1 MILKDEHKKKII
13 AIWDKYI
20 ADNKKVQDTKG
31 NDLGDIDNDRREASV
46 VINDYITDYL
56 KSKVDLGTFKTTID
70 SFNKQNNLWGF
81 TSIKGQ
87 MFFNLLLKTC
97 PTEEEEEKLSK
108 LLKKS
113 LKEPVSLV
121 ESLGKI
127 EILYKHCKE
136 LYDQAPDKRK
146 VPNPGSITYF
156 LSYFWQIQNAN
167 KWPIMYSSMVVS
179 FTEIGIWTNEPT
191 PMEDFEKFY
200 NLNEE
205 IKTLLSAHT
214 KREISNWD
222 AEHSFWNFRTVTA
235 YPKKKTA
242 KAKSDID
249 EPSTIINIV
258 DQKVVYKASFDIYD
272 WVFPS
277 VNKVVELGKAS
288 DKSAPSKGADFEK
301 AVSTVFQQLGFDVN
315 FLGQGKGRNPDA
327 IATYP
332 QDQVSFIIDAK
343 AYTDGYNLGVDD
355 RAFRD
360 YIRDWCPKLKNQ
372 GLYKIAFII
381 VSNSFKSTLDE
392 LAKDLTWNT
401 DIKRFIL
408 FETEA
413 LLHLLAF
420 KNKHNLELSQIIS
433 DMVSMGDVI
442 TTQDIIQKFDEV

>member
-1 MILKDEHKKKII
+1 MILKDQHKKKIT

-46 VINDYITDYL
+46 ILNEYISDYL
-56 KSKVDLGTFKTTID
+56 KNKIDLGTFKTNVD

-97 PTEEEEEKLSK
+97 QTEEDEQQLSK
-108 LLKKS
+108 LVKKS
-113 LKEPVSLV
+113 I
-121 ESLGKI
+121 KI
-127 EILYKHCKE
+127 PENLQEATNKIDALYQHCSA
-136 LYDQAPDKRK
+136 LYNQAPDKRK
-146 VPNPGSITYF
+146 VPNPKSITYF
-156 LSYFWQIQNAN
+156 LSYFWQIQDAN

-179 FTEIGIWTNEPT
+179 FTDIGIWTNEPT

-205 IKTLLSAHT
+205 IKSLLSDHT
-214 KREISNWD
+214 GRDISNWD
-222 AEHSFWNFRTVTA
+222 AEHSFWNFRTVSGSS
-235 YPKKKTA
+235 KKTK
-242 KAKSDID
+242 KAKTEND
-249 EPSTIINIV
+249 EPSGIIQIV
-258 DQKVVYKASFDIYD
+258 DQKVVYKASFDIYE

-277 VNKVVELGKAS
+277 VSKVVELGKANN
-288 DKSAPSKGADFEK
+288 KSASSKGADFEK
-301 AVSTVFQQLGFDVN
+301 AVATVFQQLGFDVN

-343 AYTDGYNLGVDD
+343 AYSDGYNLGVDD

-372 GLYKIAFII
+372 GLYKIGFII
-381 VSNSFKSTLDE
+381 VSNSFKSTLDD

-433 DMVSMGDVI
+433 DVVSMGEVI

>member
-1 MILKDEHKKKII
+1 MILTGQHKKKIT

-20 ADNKKVQDTKG
+20 ADNKIVQDTKG

-46 VINDYITDYL
+46 ILNEYISDYL
-56 KSKVDLGTFKTTID
+56 YNKIDLGTFKTNVD

-97 PTEEEEEKLSK
+97 QTEEDENNLSK
-108 LLKKS
+108 LVKKS
-113 LKEPVSLV
+113 IQIPNNIQEAAT
-121 ESLGKI
+121 KI
-127 EILYKHCKE
+127 ESLYKHCSS

-146 VPNPGSITYF
+146 VPNPKSITYF
-156 LSYFWQIQNAN
+156 LSYFWQIQDAN

-179 FTEIGIWTNEPT
+179 FTDIGIWSNEPT
-191 PMEDFEKFY
+191 PMEDFEKFH

-205 IKTLLSAHT
+205 IKKVLSDHT
-214 KREISNWD
+214 GREISNWD
-222 AEHSFWNFRTVTA
+222 AEHSFWNFRTVSGSS
-235 YPKKKTA
+235 KKT
-242 KAKSDID
+242 KKVKNENT
-249 EPSTIINIV
+249 EPSGIIQIV
-258 DQKVVYKASFDIYD
+258 DQKVVYKASFDIYE

-277 VNKVVELGKAS
+277 VSKVVELGEATN
-288 DKSAPSKGADFEK
+288 KSASSKGADFEK
-301 AVSTVFQQLGFDVN
+301 AVATVFQQLGFDVN

-343 AYTDGYNLGVDD
+343 AYSDGYNLGVDD

-360 YIRDWCPKLKNQ
+360 YIREWCPKLKNQ
-372 GLYKIAFII
+372 GLYKIGFII

-408 FETEA
+408 FETKA

-433 DMVSMGDVI
+433 DVVSMGEVI
-442 TTQDIIQKFDEV
+442 TTQDVIQKFDEV

>member
-1 MILKDEHKKKII
+1 MILKDQHKKKII

-31 NDLGDIDNDRREASV
+31 NDLGDIDNDRREASIV
-46 VINDYITDYL
+46 LNEYINDYL
-56 KSKVDLGTFKTTID
+56 KNKIDLGTFKTNVD

-97 PTEEEEEKLSK
+97 QTEEDEQRLSK
-108 LLKKS
+108 LVKKS
-113 LKEPVSLV
+113 IRIPENLQEATN
-121 ESLGKI
+121 KI
-127 EILYKHCKE
+127 DALYQHCSA
-136 LYDQAPDKRK
+136 LYNQAPDKRK
-146 VPNPGSITYF
+146 VPNPKSITYF
-156 LSYFWQIQNAN
+156 LSYFWQIQNAD

-179 FTEIGIWTNEPT
+179 FTDIGIWTNEPT

-200 NLNEE
+200 NLNKE
-205 IKTLLSAHT
+205 IKSLLSDRT
-214 KREISNWD
+214 GREISNWD
-222 AEHSFWNFRTVTA
+222 AEHSFWNFRTVSGSS
-235 YPKKKTA
+235 KKTK
-242 KAKSDID
+242 KAKSEND
-249 EPSTIINIV
+249 EPSGIIQIV
-258 DQKVVYKASFDIYD
+258 DQKVVYKASFDIYE

-277 VNKVVELGKAS
+277 VSKVVDLGKATN
-288 DKSAPSKGADFEK
+288 KSASSKGADFEK
-301 AVSTVFQQLGFDVN
+301 AVATVFQQLGFDVN

-343 AYTDGYNLGVDD
+343 AYSDGYNLGVDD

-372 GLYKIAFII
+372 GLYKIGFII

-433 DMVSMGDVI
+433 DVVSMGEVI